1 MLMAEVVQCE
11 FLIRNFVHRRAGI
24 HLDVILQVSVVN
36 DIGLIITELFAG
48 AICLEL
54 FPPVQ
59 RSSDVKVDGDHPH
72 ELAMICAGI
81 SETGHEVEIILSNI
95 KTASGTRCIT
105 AIMMNASHTISYQIF
120 MTTPAIALLP
130 RVLRVPHA
138 ANSVLPAKNFDIFN
152 FQHLLLLSLMP
163 HGALPS
169 HKVSRSPHH
178 RI

>member
-1 MLMAEVVQCE
+1 MAEVVQCE

-36 DIGLIITELFAG
+36 DIRLIITELFAG

-59 RSSDVKVDGDHPH
+59 RSRDVKVDGDHPH

-81 SETGHEVEIILSNI
+81 AETGHEVEIILSNI

-120 MTTPAIALLP
+120 MTTPAIALRP
-130 RVLRVPHA
+130 RVFRISHTT
-138 ANSVLPAKNFDIFN
+138 NSVLPTEDFDIFN
-152 FQHLLLLSLMP
+152 FQHLLLLSLTP
-163 HGALPS
+163 HCALQV
-169 HKVSRSPHH
+169 HRDRRSPH
-178 RI
+178 RRT